1 MAPNVYKHF
10 SEIYSSLGVI
20 FKEMMVQRPQH
31 RWLAKVVIFNHKKS
45 ERIENLLVHRGY
57 AKGIIIVKVKIC
69 LSHSLH
75 HRSSVHAG
83 YVYSVQCQSMIV
95 TYINA
100 LVLISTQ
107 RFLLCPT
114 RCFIKYLLR
123 GSCFY
128 ELSKQWWSIGKFLWP
143 LWWSVPMILSTK
155 ENWIC
160 MVTLGSYMYM

>member
-45 ERIENLLVHRGY
+45 ERIENLHVHRGY

-107 RFLLCPT
+107 RFLAVSYTLLHKVLAT
-114 RCFIKYLLR
+114 RELLLWTIKA
-123 GSCFY
+123 
-128 ELSKQWWSIGKFLWP
+128 
-143 LWWSVPMILSTK
+143 VMI
-155 ENWIC
+155 NWEIFVALVMEC
-160 MVTLGSYMYM
+160 ANDTVY